1 MAFAKVL
8 SSGYQPI
15 AAVMIGERVARAL
28 IERGGDLAHG
38 FTYSGHPVA
47 AAVALANLDILARER
62 LVERVRD
69 DLEPY
74 FAAALGG
81 LADHPLVG
89 EVRSIGLIGAVELV
103 QEREPRLAFDP
114 PGVVAA
120 IVRDQM
126 QQRGIIL
133 RAVRDA
139 LVIAPPLV
147 VRHAEIDRIVGMLR
161 EVPDL
166 ILRELG
172 RVVGDGS
179 LAAGTVG
186 GRAPPGLTCLVT
198 GASRG
203 IGAAVR
209 SEEHTS
215 ELQSLMRT

>member
-1 MAFAKVL
+1 MRISDW
-8 SSGYQPI
+8 SSDVCSSDLPI
-15 AAVMIGERVARAL
+15 SAVMIGERVARAL

-114 PGVVAA
+114 P
-120 IVRDQM
+120 
-126 QQRGIIL
+126 
-133 RAVRDA
+133 
-139 LVIAPPLV
+139 
-147 VRHAEIDRIVGMLR
+147 EI
-161 EVPDL
+161 
-166 ILRELG
+166 
-172 RVVGDGS
+172 
-179 LAAGTVG
+179 
-186 GRAPPGLTCLVT
+186 GRAHV
-198 GASRG
+198 
-203 IGAAVR
+203 
-209 SEEHTS
+209 
-215 ELQSLMRT
+215 